1 MQAVEFEFTVTD
13 SFTNDD
19 PSLFNGKVIDNNL
32 GFNEINLKTNN
43 NYIIQLNN
51 E

>member
-32 GFNEINLKTNN
+32 GFNEINLKTKQ
-43 NYIIQLNN
+43 QLYHSI